1 MVGHGYFCQIV
12 FHNLHVFLKIS
23 NYLPPNGPHHCHREL
38 PTALWVN
45 SLCLPE
51 VRYPACVLMEG
62 LGFQTMGNNQPAFS
76 QVVRA
81 GPCHA
86 AEKSQ
91 GSFNLKKKI
100 HLFVFGCA
108 GSLSCQGFFLVVM
121 SGGYGLVPTRGLLF
135 AVASLPVECGL

>member
-62 LGFQTMGNNQPAFS
+62 LGFQTMGNNRPAFS

-81 GPCHA
+81 GHCHA

-91 GSFNLKKKI
+91 GSFNLKKKFI
-100 HLFVFGCA
+100 YLFLAVLGLCHA
-108 GSLSCQGFFLVVM
+108 KAFF
-121 SGGYGLVPTRGLLF
+121 
-135 AVASLPVECGL
+135 